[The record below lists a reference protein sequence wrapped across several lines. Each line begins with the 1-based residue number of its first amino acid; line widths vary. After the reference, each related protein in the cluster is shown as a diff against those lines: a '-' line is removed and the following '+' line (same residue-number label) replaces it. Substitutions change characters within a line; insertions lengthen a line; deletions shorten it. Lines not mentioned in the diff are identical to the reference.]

1 MFKVIDA
8 KRLGTKDVTSLLR
21 KDSSSD
27 EEEEESDDESAKLR
41 AKNVIASIAFY
52 KFVL

>member
-27 EEEEESDDESAKLR
+27 EEESDDEGAKLR
-41 AKNVIASIAFY
+41 AKTVIASIAFY
-52 KFVL
+52 KFAL

>member
-8 KRLGTKDVTSLLR
+8 NRLGTEAVTSLLR
-21 KDSSSD
+21 KDISS
-27 EEEEESDDESAKLR
+27 EEEESDDEDAKLR

>member
-27 EEEEESDDESAKLR
+27 EEEESDDESAKLR